1 MNSEDVIEQYK
12 AAFELANGFKPE
24 VVFRNGWYSVGRST
38 GLMKYR
44 RSQIVEMTS
53 NLINRAKEEA
63 DGTH

>member
-1 MNSEDVIEQYK
+1 MKSEDVIETYK
-12 AAFELANGFKPE
+12 AAFAAVNGFRPE
-24 VVFRNGWYSVGRST
+24 VTFRNGWYSVGRRI

-53 NLINRAKEEA
+53 NLINRAKDEA